1 MRGLRLYLMIL
12 SIALCGSLFYVSLR
26 KALRRDRL
34 KKSHTDAFD
43 IKADMAAPQTALQTP
58 VADLHAMPDFQ
69 EEYPALGSFGAL
81 QSDTIMK

>member
-1 MRGLRLYLMIL
+1 MRGLRIYLLIL
-12 SIALCGSLFYVSLR
+12 SIALCASLFFVSLR

-34 KKSHTDAFD
+34 KKSHIDAFD
-43 IKADMAAPQTALQTP
+43 IKADMTIPQTVLQTP
-58 VADLHAMPDFQ
+58 VADLHTTPDFQ